1 MSSVLQFPAPANRLD
16 LPKGEAPP
24 RLVMVQTLNPRA
36 SYATRRW
43 APPGLRRF
51 AGPLLLLVLWQA
63 VSALGLIDERTI
75 TSPLSVVH
83 AAQELLATGDLQRH
97 FSASLTRVAYG
108 LSLGISLGIGLAVLA
123 GFFRLGEDLID
134 SSLNMLRMIPVISIL
149 PLIIVGMGIGEP
161 AKIALIV
168 IGTIFP
174 IYMNSFAAIRGV
186 DEKLIEAGRAYGLS
200 RAGLIRRVIIPGA
213 VPGFLVG
220 LRWALGAAWLLLFF
234 AEQVNADSGI
244 GYLINQAQAWNR
256 TDIILLGMTIYALLG
271 LTGDLAVKLL
281 ERRLLG
287 WRRSFDGN

>member
-1 MSSVLQFPAPANRLD
+1 MNSVLQSPAPAHRLERSE
-16 LPKGEAPP
+16 EASP
-24 RLVMVQTLNPRA
+24 RLVMVEALHPRTAQT
-36 SYATRRW
+36 TRRW
-43 APPGLRRF
+43 TPHGLRRL

-63 VSALGLIDERTI
+63 VSVTGLVDERTI
-75 TSPLSVVH
+75 TSPLSVIR
-83 AAQELLATGDLQRH
+83 AAHELLGTGELQRH
-97 FSASLTRVAYG
+97 FSASITRVAYG
-108 LSLGISLGIGLAVLA
+108 LSIGVSAGVVLAVLA
-123 GFFRLGEDLID
+123 GFFRLGQDLID
-134 SSLNMLRMIPVISIL
+134 SSLNMLRMIPVIAIL
-149 PLIIVGMGIGEP
+149 PLIIVWMGIGEP

-168 IGTIFP
+168 IGTVFP
-174 IYMNSFAAIRGV
+174 IYMNSYAAIRGV
-186 DEKLIEAGRAYGLS
+186 DQKLIEAGRAYGLS
-200 RAGLIRRVIIPGA
+200 RAGLIRHVIIPGA

-281 ERRLLG
+281 ERRLLA